1 MHRRELHIKKDMNKP
16 EAKIRAQKLREEIND
31 LRYRYHVLDDPEVTD
46 EVYDSLTQ
54 ELRKIEKEFPSQE
67 TFSS

>member
-1 MHRRELHIKKDMNKP
+1 MNKP

-54 ELRKIEKEFPSQE
+54 ELRKIEKEFPDLVAADSPTQRVGG
-67 TFSS
+67 